1 MVIMPTVNNKQRL
14 IQRLCSSSKRTAEG
28 AAKDDRSILEHL
40 LYAVCREG
48 ATRDQADEAFQTLR
62 ETFFD
67 WNEIRVSAER
77 EVVDAV
83 SHLPNAEVRAYR
95 LINLLKEVFETTY
108 SFDLESLHKKGLKQA
123 QKHLERLG
131 ASQYA
136 VAYTIQHGLGGH
148 SLPIDADMKRA
159 LVRLEVLEEEGD
171 EEAAMAS
178 LEHLIPKAKGSVFCE
193 NVADIAQ
200 SFCRETAPRCSA
212 CCAREL
218 CTTGQANASR
228 SHANG
233 SHGGSARSRT
243 RG

>member
-14 IQRLCSSSKRTAEG
+14 IQRLCSSNKRATDG
-28 AAKDDRSILEHL
+28 AARQDRSILEQL

-48 ATRDQADEAFQTLR
+48 ATRAQADEAFQALQ

-77 EVVDAV
+77 EVVDAM
-83 SHLPNAEVRAYR
+83 SNLPNAEVRAFR
-95 LINLLKEVFETTY
+95 LINLLKEIFETTY
-108 SFDLESLHKKGLKQA
+108 SFDLEPLLKKGLKQA

-131 ASQYA
+131 ASPFA
-136 VAYTIQHGLGGH
+136 IAYTIQHGLGGH
-148 SLPIDADMKRA
+148 SLPVDADMKRS

-178 LEHLIPKAKGSVFCE
+178 LEHVIPKAKGTVFCE
-193 NVADIAQ
+193 NVAEIAQ
-200 SFCRETAPRCSA
+200 TYCRETGPRCSA
-212 CCAREL
+212 CCVHEL
-218 CTTGQANASR
+218 CATGQTNLSR
-228 SHANG
+228 AHSNG
-233 SHGGSARSRT
+233 SHGGSTRSRA